1 MSKFTR
7 RVLGLASVCALA
19 MGLAGHAV
27 AQSADWPAR
36 NIRIVVPYPP
46 GTGPDVMARLVA
58 EGLGKELKTGFV
70 VENKPGANA
79 ILGTDLVAKAPA
91 DGYTFL
97 LVDRLTLSVNPLL
110 YPSMPFDPAKDI
122 QSVSNIADV
131 NLYLVVSSSLPV
143 NDYKSF
149 IDYARARPDEVAF
162 GTGGTGSIM
171 HLNMELLQSGT
182 GTRFLHVPYK
192 ALAEVIPAML
202 GGQVA
207 ATSGGVEAVLP
218 HIQAGKM
225 KLLAVGAKSRTAI
238 APTVP
243 TINEVG
249 GSDMLLST
257 SYSFHARTG
266 TSAEVIN
273 KMQAALAKVLQSPE
287 VQSFSTQRGL
297 YPSASRPAELDRQIA
312 NDYERVS
319 KLIRERNIKIQ

>member
-7 RVLGLASVCALA
+7 RVLSLVSVFALTL
-19 MGLAGHAV
+19 GVAGQAV
-27 AQSADWPAR
+27 AQAADWPSR

-58 EGLGKELKTGFV
+58 EGLGKELKTAFV

-79 ILGTDLVAKAPA
+79 ILGTDVVAKAPA

-122 QSVSNIADV
+122 MSVSNIADV
-131 NLYLVVSSSLPV
+131 NLYLVVSSALPIT
-143 NDYKSF
+143 DYKSF
-149 IDYARARPDEVAF
+149 IEYAKARPNEVTF

-182 GTRFLHVPYK
+182 GSKFLHVPYK

-238 APTVP
+238 APNVP
-243 TINEVG
+243 TITEVG

-266 TSAEVIN
+266 TSADVIN

-287 VQSFSTQRGL
+287 LQSFSTQRGL
-297 YPSASRPAELDRQIA
+297 YPSASKPKELDAQIA
-312 NDYERVS
+312 SDLERVT